1 VVTRS
6 LTEGGIGDVMLG
18 METKKRVRDGA
29 GTKDKVLKAATDLFS
44 KLGFN
49 GTSLIRI
56 SEQSGASVGLIL
68 HHFKTKRKLY
78 DEVRKAS
85 AGHLMAQLGQLFQNM
100 EPGLSLANTLK
111 ELVRLTLSFF
121 KENPSALKLN
131 SWAYLEGAKA
141 NEAEA
146 IIFTEIHKAIKAGQ
160 ESGVLRKDI
169 DTYVMMCM
177 VRGATDFWLL
187 KGETMKQVLG
197 LDENRELDDVLVDQ
211 LFQTFVP

>member
-1 VVTRS
+1 
-6 LTEGGIGDVMLG
+6 

-29 GTKDKVLKAATDLFS
+29 GTKEKVLNAATDLFS
-44 KLGFN
+44 KHGFN

-68 HHFKTKRKLY
+68 HHFKTKKRLY
-78 DEVRKAS
+78 EEVRKAS
-85 AGHLMAQLGQLFQNM
+85 SGKLIERLGSLFQNM
-100 EPGLSLANTLK
+100 EPGTSLANTLK
-111 ELVRLTLSFF
+111 ELVRLTLAFF

-131 SWAYLEGAKA
+131 SWAYLEGAKT

-160 ESGVLRKDI
+160 DNGVLRKDI
-169 DTYVMMCM
+169 DTYVMMSM

-187 KGETMKQVLG
+187 KGKDMTRFLELDSDRN
-197 LDENRELDDVLVDQ
+197 LDEVLVNQ